1 MFTMLKLRLHL
12 LIGVHMKKVSSKIKQ
27 KVEED
32 FSKPVEFSLPML
44 IGILVVLFL
53 LFCFDA
59 LGQEIDSDV
68 KDILKSDVG
77 DRTCLVMNLY
87 HESRS
92 ESDMANI
99 MVLNSVF
106 NRVNSKHYPS
116 TPCGVIKQKHQYSWT
131 SDKRSDV
138 MKDTKQV
145 KRLTLLVDKYI
156 INKELFLSM
165 SQGVDH
171 YHHVS
176 ITPEWSASKRMLKVA
191 TVDQHVFYK
200 RK

>member
-1 MFTMLKLRLHL
+1 
-12 LIGVHMKKVSSKIKQ
+12 MKKVSSKIKQ

-116 TPCGVIKQKHQYSWT
+116 TPCGVIKQKYQYSWT

-145 KRLTLLVDKYI
+145 KRLTLLVDNYI